1 MTKWHIAQLNVATAV
16 APLDSPE
23 LADFMAALDGIN
35 ALAEAAAGFVWR
47 LRSDSG
53 NATDIKVTD
62 DPNFI
67 VNMTVWESAEL
78 LFQFVY
84 RSSHAKVM
92 ARRREWFK
100 KPSEAHQVLWWVP
113 AGHTPTI
120 NEALE
125 RLRHLRTQGSTPHA
139 FTFKDR
145 YLAPDEKGAPS
156 DMQPEAYCIGWT

>member
-23 LADFMAALDGIN
+23 LADFMAALAGIN
-35 ALAEAAAGFVWR
+35 ALAEASAGFVWR

-62 DPNFI
+62 DPSFI

-125 RLRHLRTQGSTPHA
+125 RLHHLRTQGSTPHA

-145 YLAPDEKGAPS
+145 YRAPDEKGAPS
-156 DMQPEAYCIGWT
+156 GMQPEAYCIGWT

>member
-35 ALAEAAAGFVWR
+35 VLAEASAGFVWR

-62 DPNFI
+62 DPSFI

-120 NEALE
+120 DEALG
-125 RLRHLRTQGSTPHA
+125 RLRHLRTQGSTLHA

-145 YLAPDEKGAPS
+145 YAAPDEKGALN
-156 DMQPEAYCIGWT
+156 DMQSEAYCISWT